1 MDSDV
6 SPLKRPR
13 MIVVDKAMQPKHAA
27 NERPNEMLTGKEGS
41 IDTKPE
47 RNPFGRTLDEDFQS
61 TQFRTL
67 FRKGPRHET
76 TIGID

>member
-1 MDSDV
+1 M
-6 SPLKRPR
+6 
-13 MIVVDKAMQPKHAA
+13 VDKAMQPKHPA

-47 RNPFGRTLDEDFQS
+47 RNPSGRTLDEDFRS

-67 FRKGPRHET
+67 FRKGHRHDT